1 MRMLDADTRRGRCE
15 VTYQPKTA
23 AEQLALLGQWK
34 AWARNNVSDAVA
46 TVLDDLASAKAR
58 IAELDAMVRELVEA
72 TEAEYHVVAGD
83 QYHMLCPGSAIKV
96 NTTCSWIVMATGE
109 RSSHRNKDRVQI
121 LNAARAEALALLNKE
136 RKDGAK

>member
-1 MRMLDADTRRGRCE
+1 MKRAEEMQEGLTRI
-15 VTYQPKTA
+15 Q
-23 AEQLALLGQWK
+23 QMQ
-34 AWARNNVSDAVA
+34 
-46 TVLDDLASAKAR
+46 AR
-58 IAELDAMVRELVEA
+58 IAELEAMVRELVEA

>member
-1 MRMLDADTRRGRCE
+1 MDCYNDIKHNEELNRYESPFMTVGELKGKLD
-15 VTYQPKTA
+15 
-23 AEQLALLGQWK
+23 
-34 AWARNNVSDAVA
+34 
-46 TVLDDLASAKAR
+46 AR
-58 IAELDAMVRELVEA
+58 IAELEAMVRELVEA

-121 LNAARAEALALLNKE
+121 LNAARAEALALLQPEAGKE
-136 RKDGAK
+136 E

>member
-1 MRMLDADTRRGRCE
+1 MNYPACGEISCE
-15 VTYQPKTA
+15 ECNDRY
-23 AEQLALLGQWK
+23 EK
-34 AWARNNVSDAVA
+34 AM
-46 TVLDDLASAKAR
+46 AR
-58 IAELDAMVRELVEA
+58 IAELEAMVRELVEA

-121 LNAARAEALALLNKE
+121 LNAARAKALALLNSGNE
-136 RKDGAK
+136 GNSADQ

>member
-1 MRMLDADTRRGRCE
+1 MKYE
-15 VTYQPKTA
+15 PKTT

-58 IAELDAMVRELVEA
+58 IAELEAMVRELVEA

-121 LNAARAEALALLNKE
+121 LNAARAEALALLNQEE
-136 RKDGAK
+136 RKP

>member
-1 MRMLDADTRRGRCE
+1 MD
-15 VTYQPKTA
+15 
-23 AEQLALLGQWK
+23 
-34 AWARNNVSDAVA
+34 
-46 TVLDDLASAKAR
+46 R
-58 IAELDAMVRELVEA
+58 IAELEAMVRELVEA

-121 LNAARAEALALLNKE
+121 LNAARAEALALLNQEECKP
-136 RKDGAK
+136 